1 LASNWS
7 EGQKE
12 PVRHREPYRAV
23 SDLNDVR
30 DSAVLQSV
38 AEFLEESLGAERRE
52 EWLKA
57 AEEGNLE

>member
-1 LASNWS
+1 M
-7 EGQKE
+7 
-12 PVRHREPYRAV
+12 PYRAV

-38 AEFLEESLGAERRE
+38 AEFLEESLGAESRE